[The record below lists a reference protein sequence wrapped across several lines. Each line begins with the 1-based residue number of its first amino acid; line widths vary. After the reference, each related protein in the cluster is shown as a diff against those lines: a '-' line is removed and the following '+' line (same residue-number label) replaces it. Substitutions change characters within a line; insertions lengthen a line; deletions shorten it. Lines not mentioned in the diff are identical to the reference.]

1 MSLSFEHVTLG
12 QRVRF
17 GYGQAAENLAAEV
30 EQLNAKN
37 VMVIAGER
45 ELELA
50 RQVAA
55 DIEVRVWHS
64 DVVMHVP
71 SETAEQGRTVAA
83 DNKVDLLV
91 SVGGGST
98 TGLVKAIALTSG
110 IPIVAVPTTYAGSEA
125 TNVWGLTEAAR
136 KTTGVD
142 DKVLPAA
149 VIYDSELT
157 LSLPV
162 EMSVASGLNGMAHCF
177 DSLWAPKADP
187 INAALAAE
195 GIRALS
201 QGLPKIVADSQS
213 IDGRDEALY
222 GAYLSAVA
230 FASAGSGLHHK
241 ICHVLGGTFNLP
253 HAQTHA
259 TVLPYAL
266 AFNAP
271 EAPEAEARAAAAFG
285 TDTALEGLQN
295 LRGQV
300 DAPQRLSDYGLTA
313 GNIPE
318 AVEIILEK
326 IPANN
331 PREVTAGNLT
341 ALLTA
346 ALNGDDPAT
355 LTATPSLA
363 TTR

>member
-1 MSLSFEHVTLG
+1 MSLNFEHTTLG

-17 GYGQAAENLAAEV
+17 GAGQAAENLAAEV
-30 EQLNAKN
+30 ERLNAAH

-45 ELELA
+45 ELEIAQQVTDQITVKVWHTEVVMHVPIDTAEKA

-55 DIEVRVWHS
+55 DNS
-64 DVVMHVP
+64 
-71 SETAEQGRTVAA
+71 
-83 DNKVDLLV
+83 VDLLV
-91 SVGGGST
+91 SIGGGST
-98 TGLVKAIALTSG
+98 TGLAKAVALTTG

-125 TNVWGLTEAAR
+125 TNVWGITEAAR

-142 DKVLPAA
+142 DRVLPET
-149 VIYDSELT
+149 VIYDSELM

-162 EMSVASGLNGMAHCF
+162 EMSVASGLNGMAHCI
-177 DSLWAPKADP
+177 DSLWAPHANP

-201 QGLPKIVADSQS
+201 TGLPKIVADPHD

-222 GAYLSAVA
+222 GAYLSAVS

-241 ICHVLGGTFNLP
+241 ICHVLGGTFDLP

-259 TVLPYAL
+259 TVLPYVL

-271 EAPEAEARAAAAFG
+271 YAPKAEERAATAFG
-285 TDTALEGLQN
+285 ADTALDGLQR
-295 LRGQV
+295 LREQV
-300 DAPQRLSDYGLTA
+300 DAPQKLSDYGFTA
-313 GNIPE
+313 DGVPK
-318 AVEIILEK
+318 AVDIILEK
-326 IPANN
+326 LPANN
-331 PREVTAGNLT
+331 PREVTVDNLT

-346 ALNGDDPAT
+346 ALNGDDPAI
-355 LTATPSLA
+355 LTTAATVA
-363 TTR
+363 AH